1 MSRLPDSSAE
11 RVPDDAAGPPPA
23 PAGDGLGTTASR
35 GAAVTLAAQG
45 VRLVLQVGS
54 LVVLARLLTP
64 AQFGLVAMVTAITGI
79 AEILRDFGLSSAAI
93 QAKNISHAERSNLFW
108 VNVGI
113 GTVAAA
119 AAAALSGPIGAWYGQ
134 PEIPAIVLVL
144 APLMIV
150 SGATTQFRADLS
162 RSMRFT
168 ALARTDITAQVA
180 SIAVAIVAAALGAG
194 YWSIVA
200 QQGAFVIATFVMS
213 AAQSRLRPSWYRRGV
228 SLRRFFR
235 FGGGLLGMQLLGYT
249 TNNVDTAALG
259 AVWGPSQ
266 VGIYGRAYQLLIVPL
281 NQVANALLRVMLPV
295 LSKVQDDDERFLAY
309 VRRAQL
315 ICGYGFGGAFSLAAG
330 LAVPLVAVLFGPGW
344 DGVAPVFAIL
354 AIGGVFR
361 GLAQV
366 TYWITLAKG
375 LTGSQLRFY
384 LMARPFMI
392 LCLLAGLPWGAVGV
406 AVGHTV
412 AFSVEWLASFW
423 WVGRASGLSI
433 WPLAGRAVRIIG
445 LVCLPAGAAAYA
457 GTLLP
462 LPTGLRL
469 LAGIACAAVL
479 LAVVMTVSRRERADL
494 KEMLE
499 FGRRA
504 VKKGAS

>member
-1 MSRLPDSSAE
+1 MASARPE
-11 RVPDDAAGPPPA
+11 SPA
-23 PAGDGLGTTASR
+23 PSAPDTLGSTASR
-35 GAAVTLAAQG
+35 GAAVTLGAQG
-45 VRLVLQVGS
+45 IRLVLQIGS

-113 GTVAAA
+113 GTLAAA
-119 AAAALSGPIGAWYGQ
+119 ATAALSAPIGAWYGE

-162 RSMRFT
+162 RSLRFG
-168 ALARTDITAQVA
+168 ALARTDIVAQA
-180 SIAVAIVAAALGAG
+180 AGIGVAIAAAAAGAG
-194 YWSIVA
+194 YWAIIA
-200 QQGAFVIATFVMS
+200 QQGVLVLTTLVMS
-213 AAQSRLRPSWYRRGV
+213 AVQSHWRPGRFRRGV
-228 SLRRFFR
+228 PLRRFFR
-235 FGGGLLGMQLLGYT
+235 FGGGLLGMQVLGYT

-259 AVWGPSQ
+259 AVWGPGQ

-281 NQVANALLRVMLPV
+281 NQVSNALLRVMLPV
-295 LSKVQDDDERFLAY
+295 LSKVQDDEQRFLAY

-315 ICGYGFGGAFSLAAG
+315 ICGYGFGGVFSLAAG
-330 LAVPLVAVLFGPGW
+330 LSVPLVGLLFGPGW

-361 GLAQV
+361 GLSQV

-423 WVGRASGLSI
+423 WVGRASGLAI
-433 WPLAGRAVRIIG
+433 WPLAGRAVRIVA
-445 LVCLPAGAAAYA
+445 LVCLPAGVAAFA

-462 LPTGLRL
+462 LPQALQV
-469 LAGIACAAVL
+469 LAGILCATAML
-479 LAVVMTVSRRERADL
+479 TIIMTVSRPERADL
-494 KEMLE
+494 KEMIE

-504 VKKGAS
+504 ARKGSA

>member
-1 MSRLPDSSAE
+1 M
-11 RVPDDAAGPPPA
+11 
-23 PAGDGLGTTASR
+23 
-35 GAAVTLAAQG
+35 
-45 VRLVLQVGS
+45 
-54 LVVLARLLTP
+54 LARLLTP
-64 AQFGLVAMVTAITGI
+64 AQFGLVAMVTAITGV
-79 AEILRDFGLSSAAI
+79 AEILRDFGLSSASI
-93 QAKNISHAERSNLFW
+93 QAKTISHAERSNLFW

-119 AAAALSGPIGAWYGQ
+119 ATAALSTPIGAWYGEPQ
-134 PEIPAIVLVL
+134 IPLIVLVL

-162 RSMRFT
+162 RSLRFG
-168 ALARTDITAQVA
+168 ALARTDIVAQAVGVT
-180 SIAVAIVAAALGAG
+180 VAISAAAGGAG
-194 YWSIVA
+194 YWAIVA
-200 QQGAFVIATFVMS
+200 QQAAMVLTTFVMS
-213 AAQSRLRPSWYRRGV
+213 SVQSRWRPGWYRRGV

-235 FGGGLLGMQLLGYT
+235 FGGGLLGMQVLGYT

-259 AVWGPSQ
+259 AVWGPGQ

-281 NQVANALLRVMLPV
+281 NQVSTALLRVMLPV
-295 LSKVQDDDERFLAY
+295 LSKVQDDDARFLAY

-315 ICGYGFGGAFSLAAG
+315 ICGYGFGGVFSLAAG
-330 LAVPLVAVLFGPGW
+330 LSAPLVALLFGPGW
-344 DGVAPVFAIL
+344 EGVAPVFGVL

-412 AFSVEWLASFW
+412 AFGVEWLASFW
-423 WVGRASGLSI
+423 WVGRASGLAI
-433 WPLAGRAVRIIG
+433 WPLAGRAVRIVG
-445 LVCLPAGAAAYA
+445 LVCLPAGVAAWA

-462 LPTGLRL
+462 LPTVLSL
-469 LAGIACAAVL
+469 LAGIACAALFLAVL
-479 LAVVMTVSRRERADL
+479 LAVSRRERADL
-494 KEMLE
+494 REMVD

-504 VKKGAS
+504 VRKGSGR